1 MIVSKRIAYL
11 LAMWLL
17 TSAHYLAMAQGQTT
31 GRIGGTVKDEK
42 GAVIV
47 GAEVSVTG
55 KATGEERRVN
65 TDQAGNYVVPLL
77 PPGDYQMSVTANG
90 FKKSLIDNVK
100 VVITETTTINVDLFV
115 GAVAE
120 SSITI
125 SAAQPLVQ
133 ADGAQLGRVVDSRAV
148 SELPLATRNFTQI
161 LGLSPGAA
169 TYLPDNTAVGR
180 NSQNISVNGARVTN
194 NNFQINGVDAN
205 SQGTNSAPSLSVP
218 APETIQ
224 EFKVQTSL
232 YDATFGRSGGG
243 NIQAVTRGGTNDF
256 HGAAYEYFR
265 NDALNANNP
274 FLKVAGVNRPALK
287 RNVFG
292 GTLGGP
298 LKKEKA
304 FFFVSYQGTRERN
317 GASIFNSLSSNVLI
331 APGLT
336 DDRSASTLLNNFKPV
351 LPNGQPATT
360 INPTALALLNA
371 KLANGQ
377 FVIPTPQADGRYS
390 GSTPSTYEEDQ
401 FNVNID
407 YRLSEKH
414 TLTGKF
420 FFFNS
425 PQTLTLPSF
434 LGGGPNVPGFGNF
447 QQNNGRLAVL
457 QDTHIFS
464 TTVIN
469 EARIGYNFLR
479 VDAFPQQPIKD
490 SDIGIKRANA
500 DIYPGLGWIRI
511 APAAGGISI
520 GTSPTIDVLAVAP
533 STTFADTLSITRGK
547 HMLRAGTEIRYNEN
561 NYTLNF
567 FTRGQIDFLNFNNFL
582 TGNALVS
589 VFGSGIGDRSLR
601 STDYNFFFQDDWKIS
616 PKLTLNLGL
625 RYELDLPGFDTRGRL
640 STFDPALYQP
650 RPLAVAGTPIG
661 PPIGGY
667 VQAGNVIQQFDS
679 RDIPN
684 VDKRVL
690 NSIDPN
696 NFAPRIGFAYSPFD
710 SGRMV
715 VRGGYGIFYSR
726 TSFQYITVTVIA
738 PPTYVFGARVGV
750 PTPIPVEDPFFA
762 APQPSTF
769 PTLVPGVALSG
780 TFPDRNIRTPFLH
793 QYNANVQYELVK
805 DLLLE
810 VAYVG
815 TRGLNLFRQ
824 VAINQARLA
833 TAQQPII
840 NDVTGASITT
850 NTPANAQLR
859 APFQGVGING
869 FFQNQSTAQS
879 SYNSLQ
885 VSLTKRFARGLQFL
899 TAYTWAKSID
909 NASGQGG
916 GAGTT
921 GLVNTGAVGE
931 TIGILGD
938 QSDNRANRGVS
949 DFDRPH
955 RFVFSGIWD
964 LPSPA
969 FVKNSSAGKILF
981 DGWQVGGILTVMSG
995 LPIDIVDTGAGSFH
1009 GLSGGSAPLAR
1020 PNYAAG
1026 ATRGMAT
1033 GNAPSGFYFNPFA
1046 FARPVVLA
1054 NQPIPSSGGAAIAG
1068 AIGTDI
1074 GSVGRNI
1081 LRGPRQKNTDFSII
1095 KRFRLNDSKNI
1106 EFRTEFFNLFN
1117 QVNLANPISDL
1128 NAVSASGGTIDAN
1141 GNIINPGSFGR
1152 IISVTNNP
1160 RLIQFALKFNY

>member
-1 MIVSKRIAYL
+1 MNARHGAASL
-11 LAMWLL
+11 LAIFL
-17 TSAHYLAMAQGQTT
+17 SAIFTVTVFAQSQTT
-31 GRIGGTVKDEK
+31 GRIAGTVKDEK
-42 GAVIV
+42 GAVIP
-47 GAEVSVTG
+47 GAEVIVTN
-55 KATGEERRVN
+55 KATGDARTAM
-65 TDQAGNYVVPLL
+65 TDGEGNYIILFA
-77 PPGDYQMSVTANG
+77 PPGVYQVSIKASG
-90 FKKSLIDNVK
+90 FMKTVLDNVR
-100 VVITETTTINVDLFV
+100 VVITETSVVNADLSV

-120 SSITI
+120 QSITI
-125 SAAQPLVQ
+125 TSAAPLVQ
-133 ADGAQLGRVVDSRAV
+133 TEGAQLGRVVDARAV
-148 SELPLATRNFTQI
+148 TELPLATRNFTQI

-169 TYLPDNTAVGR
+169 TYLPDNTSVGR

-205 SQGTNSAPSLSVP
+205 SLGTNSAPSLSVP

-243 NIQAVTRGGTNDF
+243 NIQAITKSGTNEF
-256 HGAAYEYFR
+256 HGALYEYFR

-274 FLKVAGVNRPALK
+274 FLKVAGVKRPALK
-287 RNVFG
+287 RNIFG

-304 FFFVSYQGTRERN
+304 FFFLSYQGTRERN

-336 DDRSASTLLNNFKPV
+336 NDRSAATLLNTFKPV
-351 LPNGQPATT
+351 LPNGQPAAT

-371 KLANGQ
+371 KLENGQ
-377 FVIPTPQADGRYS
+377 FVIPTPQANGRYS
-390 GSTPSTYEEDQ
+390 GSIPSTYEEDQ

-407 YRLSEKH
+407 YRLSEKN

-420 FFFNS
+420 FFFNA

-469 EARIGYNFLR
+469 EARVGYNFLR

-490 SDIGIKRANA
+490 SEIGIKRANA
-500 DIYPGLGWIRI
+500 NIYPGLGWIRI
-511 APAAGGISI
+511 AAAAGGISI
-520 GTSPTIDVLAVAP
+520 GTSPTIDVLATAP

-547 HMLRAGTEIRYNEN
+547 HIMRVGTEIRYNEN

-582 TGNALVS
+582 TGNAFVS

-601 STDYNFFFQDDWKIS
+601 ATDYNFFFQDDWKVS
-616 PKLTLNLGL
+616 SKLALNLGL
-625 RYELDLPGFDTRGRL
+625 RYELDLPAFDTRGRL
-640 STFDPALYQP
+640 ATFDPALYKP

-661 PPIGGY
+661 PPISGY
-667 VQAGNVIQQFDS
+667 VQAGNVIQQYDS
-679 RDIPN
+679 PDIPN
-684 VDKRVL
+684 VDKRVV

-696 NFAPRIGFAYSPFD
+696 NFAPRIGFAYSPFN

-726 TSFQYITVTVIA
+726 TSFQYVTFTVLA

-750 PTPIPVEDPFFA
+750 PTPIPVEDPFFP
-762 APQPSTF
+762 APQPSAF

-793 QYNANVQYELVK
+793 QYNTNVQYELVK

-824 VAINQARLA
+824 VAINQAGLA
-833 TAQQPII
+833 TAQRPII
-840 NDVTGASITT
+840 NEVTGASITA
-850 NTPANAQLR
+850 NTPADAQLR

-885 VSLTKRFARGLQFL
+885 VSLTKRFSRGLQFL
-899 TAYTWAKSID
+899 ASYAWAKSID

-916 GAGTT
+916 GAGNT

-931 TIGILGD
+931 TSGILGN
-938 QSDNRANRGVS
+938 QRDNRANRGVA
-949 DFDRPH
+949 DFDRTH
-955 RFVFSGIWD
+955 RLVVSYLYH
-964 LPSPA
+964 LPTPA
-969 FVKNSSAGKILF
+969 FAGNSATGKTLLG
-981 DGWQVGGILTVMSG
+981 GWQVAGIITVMSG
-995 LPIDIVDTGAGSFH
+995 LPIDIVDTGAGSFY

-1020 PNYAAG
+1020 PDYAPG
-1026 ATRGMAT
+1026 ATRNTAT
-1033 GNAPSGFYFNPFA
+1033 SNVPSGFYFNPFA

-1074 GSVGRNI
+1074 GSIGRNI
-1081 LRGPRQKNTDFSII
+1081 LRGPRQKNVDFSII
-1095 KRFRLNDSKNI
+1095 KRFRISEVKNI
-1106 EFRTEFFNLFN
+1106 EFRAEFFNLFN

-1128 NAVSASGGTIDAN
+1128 NSVLASGGSLDVN

-1152 IISVTNNP
+1152 IISATNNP

>member
-1 MIVSKRIAYL
+1 MNARHRSASL
-11 LAMWLL
+11 LAIFL
-17 TSAHYLAMAQGQTT
+17 SAIFSVTFFAQSQTT
-31 GRIGGTVKDEK
+31 GRIAGTVKDEK
-42 GAVIV
+42 GALIR
-47 GAEVSVTG
+47 GAEIIATN
-55 KATGEERRVN
+55 KATGDVRTTT
-65 TDQAGNYVVPLL
+65 TDSEGNYIIPFA
-77 PPGDYQMSVTANG
+77 PPGLYRVSIKAGGFANT
-90 FKKSLIDNVK
+90 LLDNVR
-100 VVITETTTINVDLFV
+100 VVITETTVVNADLAV
-115 GAVAE
+115 GAVADQ
-120 SSITI
+120 SITI
-125 SAAQPLVQ
+125 SSAAPLVQ
-133 ADGAQLGRVVDSRAV
+133 TDGAQLGRVVDSRAV

-169 TYLPDNTAVGR
+169 TYLPDNTSVGR

-205 SQGTNSAPSLSVP
+205 SQGTNSAPSLSIP

-243 NIQAVTRGGTNDF
+243 NIQAITKSGTNEF
-256 HGAAYEYFR
+256 HGALYEYFR

-274 FLKVAGVNRPALK
+274 FLKVAGVERPALK
-287 RNVFG
+287 RNIFG
-292 GTLGGP
+292 GTLGGR

-317 GASIFNSLSSNVLI
+317 GASVFNSLSSNVLI

-336 DDRSASTLLNNFKPV
+336 DDRSAATLLNIFRPV
-351 LPNGQPATT
+351 LPNGQPAAT

-371 KLANGQ
+371 NLPNGQ
-377 FVIPTPQADGRYS
+377 FVIPTPQAGGRYS

-401 FNVNID
+401 FNLNID
-407 YRLSEKH
+407 YRLSQKN

-420 FFFNS
+420 FFFNA

-457 QDTHIFS
+457 QDTHVFS
-464 TTVIN
+464 ANVIN
-469 EARIGYNFLR
+469 EARLGYNFLR
-479 VDAFPQQPIKD
+479 VDAFPQQPIND
-490 SDIGIKRANA
+490 SEIGIRRANA

-520 GTSPTIDVLAVAP
+520 GTSPTIDVLAVSP
-533 STTFADTLSITRGK
+533 STTFADTLSITRGQ
-547 HMLRAGTEIRYNEN
+547 HFMRAGTEIRYNEN

-589 VFGSGIGDRSLR
+589 IFGSGIGDRSLR
-601 STDYNFFFQDDWKIS
+601 ATDYNFFFQDDWKVS
-616 PKLTLNLGL
+616 SKLTLNLGL
-625 RYELDLPGFDTRGRL
+625 RYELDLPAFDTRGRL
-640 STFDPALYQP
+640 ATFDPALYQP

-667 VQAGNVIQQFDS
+667 VQAGNGQYDS
-679 RDIPN
+679 PAIPN
-684 VDKRVL
+684 VDKRVV

-696 NFAPRIGFAYSPFD
+696 NLAPRIGFAYTPFNP
-710 SGRMV
+710 GRIV
-715 VRGGYGIFYSR
+715 VRGGYGVFYSR
-726 TSFQYITVTVIA
+726 TSFQYLTLSVLA

-750 PTPIPVEDPFFA
+750 PTPIPIADPYFTV
-762 APQPSTF
+762 PQPSAF

-780 TFPDRNIRTPFLH
+780 TFFDRNIRTPLLH
-793 QYNANVQYELVK
+793 QYNTNVQYELVK
-805 DLLLE
+805 DLMLE

-824 VAINQARLA
+824 IAINQAPLA
-833 TAQQPII
+833 TAQRPII
-840 NDVTGASITT
+840 NQVTGASFTA
-850 NTPANAQLR
+850 NTPADAQLR

-885 VSLTKRFARGLQFL
+885 VSLTKRFSRGLQFL
-899 TAYTWAKSID
+899 TSYAWAKSID

-916 GAGTT
+916 GAGNT

-931 TIGILGD
+931 TGGILGD
-938 QSDNRANRGVS
+938 QRDNRANRGVS
-949 DFDRPH
+949 DFDRTH
-955 RFVFSGIWD
+955 RLVASYLYD
-964 LPSPA
+964 LPTPA
-969 FVKNSSAGKILF
+969 FAANSATGKALLG
-981 DGWQVGGILTVMSG
+981 GWQMAGIITVMSG
-995 LPIDIVDTGAGSFH
+995 LPIDIVDTGAGSFY

-1020 PNYAAG
+1020 PNYAPG
-1026 ATRGMAT
+1026 ATRSTAT
-1033 GNAPSGFYFNPFA
+1033 SNVPSGFYLNPFA

-1074 GSVGRNI
+1074 GGIGRNI
-1081 LRGPRQKNTDFSII
+1081 LLGPRQKNVDFSLI
-1095 KRFRLNDSKNI
+1095 KRFRISEVKNI
-1106 EFRTEFFNLFN
+1106 EFRTEFFNFFN

-1128 NAVSASGGTIDAN
+1128 NSVVASGGSLDAS

-1152 IISVTNNP
+1152 IISTTNNP